1 MPSTRSVPV
10 TLAEIARIAGVGRAA
25 VSNWRRRHDTFPAR
39 IGGTDASPQFSLAE
53 IERWLRENDKLKEIG
68 GRELLWP
75 GFEALGSR
83 DETGLAIA
91 EAGRRML
98 GGQAPASAAPLS
110 EQAGELV
117 DEAVAL
123 GRREGTREVFEFLL
137 QRWLDAHVRQV
148 SASPRPLADLM
159 AEVALA
165 AHPSP
170 AGDGGATVLDPAC
183 GAGHLLD
190 AAARAETD
198 AGAARVTLLGCDSD
212 PALAAL
218 AAARLAFVTEE
229 ADATGRTGK
238 AGAGGVR
245 VTADV
250 REGDSLRADPHERA
264 TADVVLCNPPF
275 NERDWGY
282 EELSTDRRWVHGL
295 PPRTESEL
303 AWVQH
308 ALARLRPGGNAV
320 LLLPPAVASRRAGR
334 RIRGALLRA
343 GLLRAVIAL
352 PPGCAQPH
360 SVSLHLWLLRAPEGT
375 GPAEDNGVLLADAAA
390 SRRAA
395 ASREGGVDW
404 DALGGFVRTAVR
416 AYDSGAA
423 ELPDCA
429 RRMAVIELLDDEVDL
444 TPGRH
449 VSPAPGGDELD
460 LASAWSGFGEA
471 LAGLR
476 AAGRALSALEPAGDG
491 GGAQPRTT
499 VGDLA
504 RAGALTLRGGQQPPD
519 GTVRGGEA
527 GEDGLPLLTVPDL
540 LQGGGPTGWL
550 HTSDV
555 SDRGMLVAR
564 PGDVVVAGV
573 IRAFAAWVHQGPPTV
588 LGAQLYALRVDPEK
602 MDPWFLA
609 GCLRA
614 PSNGRQAGTHA
625 SSASRVDVRRLQ
637 VLQLPLAEQS
647 RYSEVFRR
655 LTEFEEYRGRLDE
668 LASRLSRDISDGLAA
683 GRLSAG
689 SRGPARERG

>member
-1 MPSTRSVPV
+1 MPSTRAVPV

-25 VSNWRRRHDTFPAR
+25 VSNWRRRHDSFPAR

-53 IERWLRENDKLKEIG
+53 IEQWLRENDKLKEIG

-98 GGQAPASAAPLS
+98 DGKAPASVPPLS

-123 GRREGTREVFEFLL
+123 GRREGAREVFEFLL

-159 AEVALA
+159 AQVALA
-165 AHPSP
+165 ARPAPS
-170 AGDGGATVLDPAC
+170 ADGGTTVLDPAC
-183 GAGHLLD
+183 GAGHLLE
-190 AAARAETD
+190 AAARAQTRAE
-198 AGAARVTLLGCDSD
+198 AARITLLGCDSD

-218 AAARLAFVTEE
+218 AAARLAFVVDE
-229 ADATGRTGK
+229 AG
-238 AGAGGVR
+238 GAGKTSAGGAR

-250 REGDSLRADPHERA
+250 REGDSLRDDPHERA
-264 TADVVLCNPPF
+264 AADVVLCNPPF

-308 ALARLRPGGNAV
+308 ALARLRPGGTAV

-334 RIRGALLRA
+334 RIRGALLRS

-395 ASREGGVDW
+395 AGREGGVDW
-404 DALGGFVRTAVR
+404 DALGDFVRTAVA
-416 AYDSGAA
+416 AYGSGAA

-449 VSPAPGGDELD
+449 VSPAPGGEELD
-460 LASAWSGFGEA
+460 LEDAWSGFGEV

-491 GGAQPRTT
+491 GGGQPKTT

-519 GTVRGGEA
+519 GTVRGGEP
-527 GEDGLPLLTVPDL
+527 GEGGLPLLTVPDL

-550 HTSDV
+550 HASDV
-555 SDRGMLVAR
+555 SGRGMPVAM

-588 LGAQLYALRVDPEK
+588 LGAQLYALRVEPEK
-602 MDPWFLA
+602 MDAWFLA

-637 VLQLPLAEQS
+637 VLQLPLAEQL

-655 LTEFEEYRGRLDE
+655 LTEFEEFRGRLDE
-668 LASRLSRDISDGLAA
+668 LASRLARDISDGLAT

-689 SRGPARERG
+689 R